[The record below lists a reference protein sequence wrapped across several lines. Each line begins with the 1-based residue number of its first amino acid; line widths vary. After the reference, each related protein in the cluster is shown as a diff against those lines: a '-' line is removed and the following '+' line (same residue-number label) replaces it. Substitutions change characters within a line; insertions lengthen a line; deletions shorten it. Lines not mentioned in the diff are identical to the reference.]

1 VTMEAISNGG
11 AYDQEGTKLH
21 YVGANKRSIETFIL
35 RLGLQSRQGRQK
47 WDPAGSARLRQ
58 LSYTLLAD

>member
-1 VTMEAISNGG
+1 MSRVTMEAISNGG

-47 WDPAGSARLRQ
+47 
-58 LSYTLLAD
+58 